1 MRGKSVFFWLLRD
14 SPEAFEV
21 ILIVILTI
29 IQTLTAHHS
38 GLFPDCVQMWRC
50 HVLLLSKMGSSFA
63 VLAAKLQ
70 YFAGVERQKRGG
82 RGQEGAGGETNMC
95 HWQHVTTRYNML
107 HGACL
112 IGLQRSTNLPS
123 HPFIATQYQKVGGEG
138 KLGRYQLPTNKWV
151 DGARKAASR
160 DV

>member
-21 ILIVILTI
+21 ILLVILTI

-70 YFAGVERQKRGG
+70 HFAGVERQKRGEGGKGGG
-82 RGQEGAGGETNMC
+82 RGRNEHVPLTTCYNTL
-95 HWQHVTTRYNML
+95 QHVTRSVFDWITALHKFTITSVYRNAISKSRWGRQTRPL
-107 HGACL
+107 
-112 IGLQRSTNLPS
+112 S
-123 HPFIATQYQKVGGEG
+123 
-138 KLGRYQLPTNKWV
+138 
-151 DGARKAASR
+151 AAN
-160 DV
+160 